1 MGFLKKTKENLNK
14 LRGVE
19 EEKTP
24 KQIKD
29 EVADIRKS
37 CENLKN
43 RIMALRF
50 KDNSGNIPPE
60 KMRHYVEV
68 CSALA

>member
-43 RIMALRF
+43 RIMALSL
-50 KDNSGNIPPE
+50 KDNSGNIHTV
-60 KMRHYVEV
+60 KKCVIM
-68 CSALA
+68 